1 MHQRSVVLSSKNEDK
16 YSSVGT
22 AAILDLTT
30 ALDAVKKEE
39 EALQQEIAALF
50 KLTSALETAEQ
61 EEKSLLQQ
69 HDIIR
74 VNLERDKWKIPFD
87 YSN

>member
-1 MHQRSVVLSSKNEDK
+1 VLCCQPKNEDK

-50 KLTSALETAEQ
+50 ELTSALETAEQ
-61 EEKSLLQQ
+61 EEKALWQQ

>member
-1 MHQRSVVLSSKNEDK
+1 
-16 YSSVGT
+16 
-22 AAILDLTT
+22 
-30 ALDAVKKEE
+30 
-39 EALQQEIAALF
+39 LQQEIAALF

-61 EEKSLLQQ
+61 EEKALWQQ

-87 YSN
+87 YSNQLFLLVNYAKMSKLQYQASVKQQE